1 MKNEDTETNDEST
14 LEAEGDTLAIK
25 FAEWVETLRPSER
38 VSVWSKDGQYRGLY
52 SMDKEQLLAKF
63 KRLKQKGI
71 I

>member
-14 LEAEGDTLAIK
+14 LEAEGETLAIE